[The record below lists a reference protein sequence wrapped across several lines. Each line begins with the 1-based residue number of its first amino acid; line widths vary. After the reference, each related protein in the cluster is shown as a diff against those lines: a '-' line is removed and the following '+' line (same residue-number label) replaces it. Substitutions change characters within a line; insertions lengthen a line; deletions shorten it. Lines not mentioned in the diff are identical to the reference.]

1 MPPEPR
7 RSDATRAAILEAAQ
21 EHFASVG
28 YEKATI
34 RAIAGTAGIDP
45 SLVMR
50 YYGNKGKLF
59 AAAANF
65 DLCLPE
71 LSAVSHE
78 ELGTVIVQ
86 HFLERWEVD
95 DTMVALL
102 RAAVSNEEA
111 RLRMVEI
118 FTDQSL
124 PAFEELLTDHAAER
138 AALIGGQMIGFAVCR
153 YILRLS
159 PVIEMTHQDIVNWMA
174 PIVPTPLRPSGPSG
188 PNLQRPMLVDQREI
202 DGAHRHEDRGPDQQ
216 THRVHRER
224 LTQQDG
230 NDTGDQRA
238 AHMPAS
244 RLIELCDGAGHQE

>member
-78 ELGTVIVQ
+78 ELGTVIV
-86 HFLERWEVD
+86 
-95 DTMVALL
+95 
-102 RAAVSNEEA
+102 
-111 RLRMVEI
+111 
-118 FTDQSL
+118 
-124 PAFEELLTDHAAER
+124 
-138 AALIGGQMIGFAVCR
+138 
-153 YILRLS
+153 
-159 PVIEMTHQDIVNWMA
+159 
-174 PIVPTPLRPSGPSG
+174 
-188 PNLQRPMLVDQREI
+188 
-202 DGAHRHEDRGPDQQ
+202 
-216 THRVHRER
+216 
-224 LTQQDG
+224 
-230 NDTGDQRA
+230 
-238 AHMPAS
+238 
-244 RLIELCDGAGHQE
+244 

>member
-124 PAFEELLTDHAAER
+124 PAFEELLTDPCRR
-138 AALIGGQMIGFAVCR
+138 ACR
-153 YILRLS
+153 
-159 PVIEMTHQDIVNWMA
+159 
-174 PIVPTPLRPSGPSG
+174 
-188 PNLQRPMLVDQREI
+188 
-202 DGAHRHEDRGPDQQ
+202 AHRRPNDRIRRLPLHSAAQPR
-216 THRVHRER
+216 HRNDAPGHRELDGTDRSAVHRHPCA
-224 LTQQDG
+224 LTGRQDRTF
-230 NDTGDQRA
+230 NAPCSST
-238 AHMPAS
+238 S
-244 RLIELCDGAGHQE
+244 EK

>member
-124 PAFEELLTDHAAER
+124 PAFEELLTGPCRRACRAHRRPNDRIRRLPLHSAAQPR
-138 AALIGGQMIGFAVCR
+138 HRNDA
-153 YILRLS
+153 
-159 PVIEMTHQDIVNWMA
+159 
-174 PIVPTPLRPSGPSG
+174 SGH
-188 PNLQRPMLVDQREI
+188 REL
-202 DGAHRHEDRGPDQQ
+202 DGADRSAVHRHPCALAGRQDRTFNAPCSS
-216 THRVHRER
+216 TSEK
-224 LTQQDG
+224 
-230 NDTGDQRA
+230 
-238 AHMPAS
+238 
-244 RLIELCDGAGHQE
+244 

>member
-1 MPPEPR
+1 MSTRVGLSSAHAPEPR

-174 PIVPTPLRPSGPSG
+174 PIVQQYIDTPAP
-188 PNLQRPMLVDQREI
+188 
-202 DGAHRHEDRGPDQQ
+202 
-216 THRVHRER
+216 
-224 LTQQDG
+224 
-230 NDTGDQRA
+230 
-238 AHMPAS
+238 
-244 RLIELCDGAGHQE
+244 

>member
-1 MPPEPR
+1 MSTEPR

-34 RAIAGTAGIDP
+34 RSIAATAGIDP

-65 DLCLPE
+65 DLCMPDLTDVPRT
-71 LSAVSHE
+71 
-78 ELGTVIVQ
+78 ELGTTMVE

-102 RAAVSNEEA
+102 RAAVSHEWA
-111 RLRMVEI
+111 RERMVDI
-118 FTDQSL
+118 FSNQTV
-124 PAFEELLTDHAAER
+124 PAMEPVVSDHVLER
-138 AALIGGQMIGFAVCR
+138 AALVGAQMIGFAVGR

-159 PVIEMTHQDIVNWMA
+159 PVVDMPHAQIIDWLA
-174 PIVPTPLRPSGPSG
+174 PVI
-188 PNLQRPMLVDQREI
+188 QRFLD
-202 DGAHRHEDRGPDQQ
+202 A
-216 THRVHRER
+216 
-224 LTQQDG
+224 
-230 NDTGDQRA
+230 
-238 AHMPAS
+238 PAPQ
-244 RLIELCDGAGHQE
+244 LAG